1 MCTHVADCSPSQEAP
16 ATIDN
21 DSVVPTSP
29 DDSVSMNANDKEIH
43 LQRPDDDSEVQ
54 VFPLADQRSRTAGCV
69 LVEKV
74 ELVHHSRRKGQTKS
88 GRFLKKMQKRMKS
101 NQEKSRSFA
110 KESRP
115 PKKTTNTR
123 KKIKIVKCKVEGKEK
138 QQHPEEDVSL

>member
-1 MCTHVADCSPSQEAP
+1 MCTHVADCSPSQDAP

-54 VFPLADQRSRTAGCV
+54 VFPLADQRSCTAGCV

-110 KESRP
+110 KESRT
-115 PKKTTNTR
+115 PKKKFKY
-123 KKIKIVKCKVEGKEK
+123 KKKSQDCEVQSRGKGEAEA
-138 QQHPEEDVSL
+138 P